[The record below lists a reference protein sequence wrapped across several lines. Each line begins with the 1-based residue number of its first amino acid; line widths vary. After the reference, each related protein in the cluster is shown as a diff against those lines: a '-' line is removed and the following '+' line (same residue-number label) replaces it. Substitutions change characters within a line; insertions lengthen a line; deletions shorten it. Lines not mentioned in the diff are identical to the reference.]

1 MGEIVAAF
9 ATCHAPQLFTYPP
22 DEDPAQLDASIAGMR
37 ELGKILDETKPDV
50 IVFLGSDHLETFS
63 IGCVP
68 TFAMVA
74 GNRAVAEF
82 AGRKFDLPI
91 HREMAEDM
99 LYQLVEAGFD
109 LAYSEDAVLGHTFAV
124 PFEFVIGG
132 RAIPVIPLHT
142 NVYMPPLPTPQR
154 CAALGQ
160 ALARMIA
167 TRSERVAIIA
177 SGGMSHYPGTWKYP
191 QPEFDFDRWVI
202 QELEKGNSAAVLEL
216 TTAQLDAAGNT
227 ELLPWAVMLGAI
239 GAVPGELVQYTPTW
253 HHGHAMMRF
262 LPTREKALRPAT
274 AELPKYGGLA
284 FKEGG
289 FAFYAHPPAQAYSL
303 NKLLF
308 DMRHDAVLR
317 RRLLTDFDTVTAQYQ
332 LREDCLDA
340 ARALAEV
347 GTTAKISDNAGRIVA
362 AGAHPLHALMTLHAV
377 HGEMKRLR
385 QELTAQESGASK
397 SL

>member
-1 MGEIVAAF
+1 MGEIVAAV

-37 ELGKILDETKPDV
+37 ELGKLLDETKPDV
-50 IVFLGSDHLETFS
+50 ILFLGSDHLETFS

-68 TFAMVA
+68 TFAIVA
-74 GNRAVAEF
+74 GNRAIAEF

-91 HREMAEDM
+91 HREMAEDI
-99 LYQLVEAGFD
+99 LYKLVGAGFD

-132 RAIPVIPLHT
+132 RDIPVIPIHT
-142 NVYMPPLPTPQR
+142 NVYMPPLPAPQR
-154 CAALGQ
+154 CAALGRE
-160 ALARMIA
+160 LAKIIA
-167 TRSERVAIIA
+167 ARPERVAIIA

-191 QPEFDFDRWVI
+191 QPEFAFDRWVI
-202 QELEKGNSAAVLEL
+202 QELEKGNTDAVLEL
-216 TTAQLDAAGNT
+216 TTEQLDAAGNT

-239 GAVPGELVQYTPTW
+239 GQVRGELVQYTPTW

-262 LPTREKALRPAT
+262 LPASEKALAAG
-274 AELPKYGGLA
+274 AELPKYGGLDFNA
-284 FKEGG
+284 GG
-289 FAFYAHPPAQAYSL
+289 FEFYKHPPAKAYEL

-308 DMRHDAVLR
+308 DMRHDAGLR
-317 RRLLTDFDTVTAQYQ
+317 RRLLTDLASVTTEYQ

-340 ARALAEV
+340 AQALAEV
-347 GTTAKISDNAGRIVA
+347 GTTAKISDNAGRLVA

-377 HGEMKRLR
+377 HGEMKRLQR
-385 QELTAQESGASK
+385 EITEART
-397 SL
+397 

>member
-37 ELGKILDETKPDV
+37 ELGKILDDTKPDV
-50 IVFLGSDHLETFS
+50 ILFLGSDHLETFS

-68 TFAMVA
+68 TFAIVA
-74 GNRAVAEF
+74 GNRAMAEF
-82 AGRKFDLPI
+82 AGRQFDLPI
-91 HREMAEDM
+91 HREMAESL
-99 LYQLVEAGFD
+99 LYQLVDAGFD

-132 RAIPVIPLHT
+132 RDIPVVPIHT
-142 NVYMPPLPTPQR
+142 NVYMPPLPSPKR
-154 CAALGQ
+154 CAALGRE
-160 ALARMIA
+160 LARFIA
-167 TRSERVAIIA
+167 SRPERVCIIA

-191 QPEFDFDRWVI
+191 QPEFEFDRWVI
-202 QELEKGNSAAVLEL
+202 QELEKGNADAVLDL
-216 TTAQLDAAGNT
+216 TPAQLDAAGNT
-227 ELLPWAVMLGAI
+227 ELLPWAIMLGAI
-239 GAVPGELVQYTPTW
+239 GSVPGELVQYTPTW

-262 LPTREKALRPAT
+262 LPARERT
-274 AELPKYGGLA
+274 AAAAANELPKYGGLA
-284 FKEGG
+284 FAEGG
-289 FAFYAHPPAQAYSL
+289 FEFYKHPPGEAYHL

-308 DMRHDAVLR
+308 DMRHDSALR
-317 RRLLTDFDTVTAQYQ
+317 RRLLTDLKAVTLEYQ

-340 ARALAEV
+340 AQALAEV

-377 HGEMKRLR
+377 HGEMKRLQR
-385 QELTAQESGASK
+385 ELTNQ
-397 SL
+397 

>member
-50 IVFLGSDHLETFS
+50 ILFLGSDHLETFS

-68 TFAMVA
+68 TFAIVA
-74 GNRAVAEF
+74 GNRATAEF

-91 HREMAEDM
+91 HREYAED
-99 LYQLVEAGFD
+99 LLNQLVRNDFD

-132 RAIPVIPLHT
+132 REIPVVPIHA
-142 NVYMPPLPTPQR
+142 NVYMPPLPTPKR
-154 CAALGQ
+154 CAAFGR
-160 ALARMIA
+160 ALAEVVASRK
-167 TRSERVAIIA
+167 ERVCIIA

-191 QPEFDFDRWVI
+191 QPEFDFDKWMI
-202 QELEKGNSAAVLEL
+202 AELEHGRIETLLAL
-216 TTAQLDAAGNT
+216 TSEQLDEVGNT
-227 ELLPWAVMLGAI
+227 ELLPWAVMFGAI
-239 GAVPGELVQYTPTW
+239 GAVPGELIQYTPTW
-253 HHGHAMMRF
+253 HHGHAMIRF
-262 LPTREKALRPAT
+262 LPQRERAVPPEVAPPA
-274 AELPKYGGLA
+274 YV
-284 FKEGG
+284 FKDQGG
-289 FAFYAHPPAQAYSL
+289 FAFYAHPPAEAYHL

-308 DMRHDAVLR
+308 DMRHDSALR
-317 RRLLTDFDTVTAQYQ
+317 RRLLTDFDGVTLEYQ
-332 LREDCLDA
+332 LRADCHDA

-377 HGEMKRLR
+377 HGEMKRLQR
-385 QELTAQESGASK
+385 ELTEK
-397 SL
+397 